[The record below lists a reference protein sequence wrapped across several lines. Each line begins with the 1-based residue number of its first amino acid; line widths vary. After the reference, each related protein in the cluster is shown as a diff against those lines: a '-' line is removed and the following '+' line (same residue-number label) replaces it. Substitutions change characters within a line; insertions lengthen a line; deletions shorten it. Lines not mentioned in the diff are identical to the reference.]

1 MAARWTGALLVMLS
15 LLGTA
20 AAEETVRFPSLDAD
34 LTGGAPTE
42 LSAVLFR
49 PAGAGPFPA
58 VVMLHGCGGMWTS
71 SGKLGTRDRD
81 WADRLAAADFTALL
95 VDSLTPRGLGSLC
108 RMKERPISPSRERA
122 RDAHGALA
130 WLAQQSWARADR
142 IAVIGWSNGGST
154 VLSTVDRA
162 APGRPMKSG
171 PDFRLAVAFYPGCST
186 SARSSRWRNRLPLT
200 VLIGEAD
207 DWTPAAPCRDLAAR
221 AAKRAKPGNALLD
234 LVVYPGAYHDFD
246 HPKLTLRLHAGLSAT
261 ADGSGNAHTGTD
273 PAARADAIARVMAL
287 LAPLKT
293 E

>member
-1 MAARWTGALLVMLS
+1 MAKRLRCSLLFILS
-15 LLGTA
+15 LAGPA
-20 AAEETVRFPSLDAD
+20 AAEEMIRLPSLDAD

-49 PAGAGPFPA
+49 PAGPGPFPA
-58 VVMLHGCGGMWTS
+58 VVMLHGCGGMWTA

-81 WADRLAAADFTALL
+81 WAERLAAAGFAALL

-108 RMKERPISPSRERA
+108 KMKKRPISPSRERA

-130 WLAQQSWARADR
+130 WLAAQSWVRAER
-142 IAVIGWSNGGST
+142 IALIGWSNGGST
-154 VLSTVDRA
+154 VLSTVERA
-162 APGRPMKSG
+162 APGRPKAG
-171 PDFRLAVAFYPGCST
+171 HDFRLAVAFYPGCSP
-186 SARSSRWRNRLPLT
+186 SARSSRWRTRLPLT

-221 AAKRAKPGNALLD
+221 AAKRVKPGDAPLD
-234 LVVYPGAYHDFD
+234 LIVYPGAYHDFD
-246 HPKLTLRLHAGLSAT
+246 HPKLPLRLHSGLSAT

-273 PAARADAIARVMAL
+273 PAARADAIARVQAL

-293 E
+293 D